1 MHSDF
6 LWQFRPPN
14 KPIKMESECSSLVKA
29 LCPVPPFKTSRWGV
43 LVNWRLS
50 AVSGLY
56 CKLDSGHRTQ
66 FYQTYMRDT
75 ETALPHIYESLQ
87 SAAGAPGRQR
97 WCKSAG
103 SSCLWHS
110 VQVLKPSRLSMGVA
124 GGWQYLGRYQVCV
137 IGYFVHPFSSAET
150 ASFTCRGRQGL

>member
-103 SSCLWHS
+103 SSCLWHC
-110 VQVLKPSRLSMGVA
+110 VQVLKPSRLSNYGRA
-124 GGWQYLGRYQVCV
+124 GRMAGSEGMPSLYNWVVVLRLLALPARVDKV
-137 IGYFVHPFSSAET
+137 
-150 ASFTCRGRQGL
+150 